1 MLALS
6 YVVSA
11 YIQLLVALMALQ
23 SDMLNRLPVQL
34 WTAFTIAV
42 TKCHSETSD
51 CRVACSVLN
60 ITHVVTEFLALLAH

>member
-1 MLALS
+1 LDIQNTGGGSLEMLALS

-34 WTAFTIAV
+34 
-42 TKCHSETSD
+42 
-51 CRVACSVLN
+51 
-60 ITHVVTEFLALLAH
+60 